1 MEKSRDNSRKTKL
14 QIHIVR
20 KTGMVV
26 EYKNIQSWFVLK
38 DAYIFLDKLND
49 ETIKKIQN
57 TEEQLNNSK
66 KEIKNSRDL
75 LNEKILELKQ
85 ITKGK

>member
-1 MEKSRDNSRKTKL
+1 M
-14 QIHIVR
+14 VR
-20 KTGMVV
+20 KSGLVV
-26 EYKNIQSWFVLK
+26 EYKTIQSWFVLK
-38 DAYIFLDKLND
+38 DAYMFLDKVND
-49 ETIKKIQN
+49 EAIEKIKN